1 MIFSTGSFY
10 LTNCIIINAMKN
22 KLLSTIFI
30 LTFMTA
36 LGQNYKISPSKT
48 VSVSAPY
55 NDTSKFEIY
64 LENISNTTITINWEL
79 VSNKLVAGWN
89 IFICDNVSCCQGVP
103 QKGTLPYIDP
113 GIEVYL
119 ALNVDPKTIPGN
131 GILKLYVYEEGNS
144 TNGDTLT
151 WIVNSSPTGVNELP
165 LNPDIKIYPNPS
177 TGLFTVTSQKNN
189 IFTVAVLNY
198 MGKLL
203 KTYDNIEEKTKID
216 LSSFDKGIY
225 LLKIISNANTT
236 TEKII
241 IE

>member
-1 MIFSTGSFY
+1 M
-10 LTNCIIINAMKN
+10 
-22 KLLSTIFI
+22 
-30 LTFMTA
+30 
-36 LGQNYKISPSKT
+36 
-48 VSVSAPY
+48 
-55 NDTSKFEIY
+55 
-64 LENISNTTITINWEL
+64 
-79 VSNKLVAGWN
+79 
-89 IFICDNVSCCQGVP
+89 
-103 QKGTLPYIDP
+103 
-113 GIEVYL
+113 
-119 ALNVDPKTIPGN
+119 
-131 GILKLYVYEEGNS
+131 YEEGNS